1 MLKII
6 NIILFCFI
14 VPTVMLI
21 EPIKEIIKNKNIK
34 GIWKDYKW
42 HFILYL
48 IFVVGSLVRLV
59 GIDKMPNALNVDEAS
74 TGYEAYSLMKYG
86 IDRRGNSYPVYLYA
100 WGSGQSVLYSYLSIP
115 AIAIFGLSEYSIRL
129 PMAIIGIISL
139 YAFYFL
145 LKNGSDNKKIPII
158 GAAFFAIC
166 PWHIMK
172 SRWGL
177 ECNLFPDLVL
187 IGLSIFYYGI
197 KEKKNIFQVIGIIII
212 ALSGYSYSTSY
223 VFLPI
228 FVIGLLIYLVVKKEI
243 SIKKAILYFLI
254 VFIVCIPI
262 MLYVIINMFD
272 LEQFKILNITIPKLK
287 HNRYTEATIIGEGS
301 NIIENIFINLYYF
314 VYMIV
319 FQGDSIYWNS
329 LPIYG
334 MIYIPSVLFFTIG
347 LLKSLVG
354 KEYKNK
360 LLSKIMNIWMLA
372 SIVLAAIS
380 FVNVNRM
387 NIVVIPCVY
396 YAVIGLYE
404 SLKKDKAISVIITLI
419 YIALF
424 GFFLKEYNSIDFDK
438 EIWFTSN
445 FKQVY
450 EYCEEQNV
458 SKIYCLRRFSEPY
471 IYFLFYGQKDV
482 HEYIDTVELFDEKEY
497 FNNVKSFS
505 KYYFYGPEK
514 IERNSIMIMTLK
526 DNIPEERIDGDYNI
540 EEKVIG
546 NFKIYT
552 IR

>member
-1 MLKII
+1 
-6 NIILFCFI
+6 
-14 VPTVMLI
+14 
-21 EPIKEIIKNKNIK
+21 
-34 GIWKDYKW
+34 
-42 HFILYL
+42 
-48 IFVVGSLVRLV
+48 
-59 GIDKMPNALNVDEAS
+59 
-74 TGYEAYSLMKYG
+74 
-86 IDRRGNSYPVYLYA
+86 
-100 WGSGQSVLYSYLSIP
+100 
-115 AIAIFGLSEYSIRL
+115 
-129 PMAIIGIISL
+129 
-139 YAFYFL
+139 
-145 LKNGSDNKKIPII
+145 
-158 GAAFFAIC
+158 
-166 PWHIMK
+166 
-172 SRWGL
+172 
-177 ECNLFPDLVL
+177 
-187 IGLSIFYYGI
+187 
-197 KEKKNIFQVIGIIII
+197 
-212 ALSGYSYSTSY
+212 
-223 VFLPI
+223 
-228 FVIGLLIYLVVKKEI
+228 
-243 SIKKAILYFLI
+243 
-254 VFIVCIPI
+254 
-262 MLYVIINMFD
+262 
-272 LEQFKILNITIPKLK
+272 
-287 HNRYTEATIIGEGS
+287 
-301 NIIENIFINLYYF
+301 
-314 VYMIV
+314 
-319 FQGDSIYWNS
+319 
-329 LPIYG
+329 
-334 MIYIPSVLFFTIG
+334 
-347 LLKSLVG
+347 
-354 KEYKNK
+354 
-360 LLSKIMNIWMLA
+360 MLA